1 MKKKNEPKIWI
12 ATMTLMALMVA
23 SVFAVLAMGIV
34 DVSAGGPTY
43 VSGIISSNTSNTT
56 WTAADE

>member
-1 MKKKNEPKIWI
+1 
-12 ATMTLMALMVA
+12 MTLMALMVA

-43 VSGIISSNTSNTT
+43 VSGIILSNTSNTT